1 MYKTPIIRPFWGF
14 FYALKLLLWDPPS
27 DHLREPTKMVHPTPK
42 SLFLGLGLHLG
53 LHLGLQKTPKKQVV
67 KAYIYGFAYNQTPLF
82 I

>member
-1 MYKTPIIRPFWGF
+1 M
-14 FYALKLLLWDPPS
+14 DPPT

-42 SLFLGLGLHLG
+42 SLFLELG

-82 I
+82 A